1 MYKSTYLP
9 THTALHSPL
18 CSTQLGLHT
27 PTVPQPG
34 HPAATLLFCHF
45 LGSILINEED

>member
-27 PTVPQPG
+27 PTVPQPV
-34 HPAATLLFCHF
+34 HPAATLCCSVIFWEVF
-45 LGSILINEED
+45 